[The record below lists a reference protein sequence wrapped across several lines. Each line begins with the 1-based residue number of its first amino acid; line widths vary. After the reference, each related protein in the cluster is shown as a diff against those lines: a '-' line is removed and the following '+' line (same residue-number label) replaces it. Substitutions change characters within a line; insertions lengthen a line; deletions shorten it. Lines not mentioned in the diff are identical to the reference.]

1 MSESV
6 IYRSTLVYEAVMV
19 LLYGRHYAARYR
31 ALAESIEPGSSV
43 LDVCCGPAIL
53 YRRYLRPRD
62 VRYRGLDYNRTF
74 VERLKRDGIEAE
86 TWDLREER
94 PLPTADYV
102 VMQASLYHFLPAPAP
117 VVDRLVAAARRFAI
131 VAEPVRNLT
140 SSSNPL
146 VAFLGRRLSD
156 PGTGDQAS
164 RFTEE
169 SFDRF
174 FARYAERTERSFLIP
189 GGREKVVVLRGGAG

>member
-6 IYRSTLVYEAVMV
+6 IYRSRFVYEAVMV

-31 ALAESIEPGSSV
+31 ALAELIEPGSSV
-43 LDVCCGPAIL
+43 LDVCCGPGIL
-53 YRRYLRPRD
+53 YRRYLRPRE
-62 VRYRGLDYNRTF
+62 VHYLGLDYNRAF
-74 VERLKRDGIEAE
+74 VERLNRDGIEAQ
-86 TWDLREER
+86 TWDLREDR
-94 PLPTADYV
+94 PLPVADYV
-102 VMQASLYHFLPAPAP
+102 VMQASLYHFLPEPSP
-117 VVDRLVAAARRFAI
+117 MVDRLVAAARRLAI

-156 PGTGDQAS
+156 PGTGDQAR

-174 FARYAERTERSFLIP
+174 FSRYAGRTERSFLIP
-189 GGREKVVVLRGGAG
+189 GGREKVIVLRGEAG